1 MANPDLK
8 TLPLPDAAARTE
20 SGPVR
25 VRPLAAEGE
34 IAWDRFVLAHP
45 SGSFFQLT
53 GWKRVLE
60 QTFQY
65 KSRYLCAERDGRI
78 TGVLPLFLISNWIV
92 GRALISVPLGVYG
105 GICAAEEGSENALRE
120 AAEELAVREGV
131 DYLELRNRNG
141 SHFPGYHP
149 NPLYATFSGPL
160 PANAGLISKGLPKDT
175 RYMIRKAQKNNLE
188 LRRGME
194 QLGTF
199 YKLFAQ
205 NMKRHGTPVF
215 PRALFENIVQEFPR
229 QTDLLMAY
237 KNDQPVIGVLS
248 FIFRD
253 TMLPYYAGVSP
264 EASALAAANLLYFEL
279 MKDSVRMGLRQ
290 FDFGRSKAGT
300 GAFAFKQQWNMQP
313 EPLNYQVRL
322 VKRKSVPNF
331 SPVNP
336 KFELATRVWQ
346 KLPLW
351 LTYWAGP
358 RVVRWFP

>member
-1 MANPDLK
+1 MFAQ
-8 TLPLPDAAARTE
+8 
-20 SGPVR
+20 
-25 VRPLAAEGE
+25 
-34 IAWDRFVLAHP
+34 P

-60 QTFQY
+60 KTFQY
-65 KSRYLCAERDGRI
+65 DSRYLCAEREGRI

-105 GICAAEEGSENALRE
+105 GICAEEEVSENALRE
-120 AAEELAVREGV
+120 AAEEMAAREGV

-141 SHFPGYHP
+141 NRYAGYHP
-149 NPLYATFSGPL
+149 NALYATFSGPL
-160 PANAGLISKGLPKDT
+160 PASADLVPKSLPKDT
-175 RYMIRKAQKNNLE
+175 RYMIRKGQKNALE

-199 YKLFAQ
+199 YRLFAQ

-215 PRALFENIVQEFPR
+215 PRALFENFAQEFPR
-229 QTDLLMAY
+229 QTDLLMAFN
-237 KNDQPVIGVLS
+237 NDQPVIGVFS

-264 EASALAAANLLYFEL
+264 EASALAAANFLYFEL
-279 MKDSVRMGLRQ
+279 MKDSVQMGLRQ
-290 FDFGRSKAGT
+290 FDFGRSKSGT
-300 GAFAFKQQWNMQP
+300 GSYAFKQQWNMQP

-322 VKRKSVPNF
+322 VKRTTVPSF

-351 LTYWAGP
+351 LTCWAGP